1 MLITLRTNME
11 NQSWNAT
18 AVEPAGLIPS
28 TACTFKNCKQRCNC
42 GSKRFV
48 HFLVFR

>member
-18 AVEPAGLIPS
+18 AAEPAGP
-28 TACTFKNCKQRCNC
+28 F
-42 GSKRFV
+42 
-48 HFLVFR
+48 FRLHVLL